1 MESGT
6 SDLCGSPTGEA
17 RIEKALPGTTPQTL
31 CEVLPM
37 PIYTSGLLEAKP
49 NSLLGFMLL
58 TLSSS
63 EPHQLLN
70 HHLPPT
76 RADLASLLLQ
86 EPQSRCHVAGNVSAT
101 PSGEHSMFHIK
112 LPVGFHTPDKLTECG
127 AVTKRHPS
135 LHYHSNRLLAGT
147 FLCFFFQ
154 D

>member
-1 MESGT
+1 M
-6 SDLCGSPTGEA
+6 
-17 RIEKALPGTTPQTL
+17 PGTTPQTF

-49 NSLLGFMLL
+49 NSLLGFVLL

-63 EPHQLLN
+63 EPHRLSY

-76 RADLASLLLQ
+76 RADLASLLLG

-101 PSGEHSMFHIK
+101 PSGEHSMFHVK

-127 AVTKRHPS
+127 AVTKWHPS
-135 LHYHSNRLLAGT
+135 LHYHSNRLLAGI
-147 FLCFFFQ
+147 FLGFFQ